1 MLEILLLICCKDI
14 YHTVEGQLHGTVFDV
29 YLFSQ
34 HCAPPLTEV
43 VSSAILLK
51 NNSRIKFLVQ
61 AICMQ
66 IRWQESCKI
75 ILQLTL
81 L

>member
-51 NNSRIKFLVQ
+51 Q
-61 AICMQ
+61 
-66 IRWQESCKI
+66 
-75 ILQLTL
+75 
-81 L
+81 